1 MEASSPEVIVPRA
14 LPFYVAFL
22 IPGSA
27 VLGLAL
33 GGPWTW
39 ATVIWVFAITPL
51 LDAVIGRNRWN
62 PARAER
68 GVPPQRRPVFDL
80 ALWLWLPVHIAVV
93 TWGIWTAAHV
103 PMRPSE
109 LLGLTL
115 SVGICSGSGAI
126 NVAHELMHRAGRLE
140 KGLAELLLLTV
151 LYPHFA
157 IEHLRG
163 HHRHVATPMDPASA
177 RLGESVFAFLPR
189 TLIGSGRSAWQ
200 IEADRISRAGRGP
213 LGLGDRRFRYALELA
228 ALIAGIAVVTG
239 LAGVGFFLAQSAV
252 AFVLLEI
259 INYVE
264 HYGLE
269 RRQLANGKY
278 ERVTPQHSW
287 NASQRLTNWYL
298 FNLQRHADHHAFAA
312 RPYWLLHHIEDS
324 PQLPAGYATMALLAL
339 VPPLWHRLMDPK
351 AQAWRERHLG
361 AAEATKA

>member
-1 MEASSPEVIVPRA
+1 MLRA

-39 ATVIWVFAITPL
+39 ATVIWVFAITPV
-51 LDAVIGRNRWN
+51 LDAVIGHNRRN
-62 PARAER
+62 PER
-68 GVPPQRRPVFDL
+68 TEKGVPPQRDPVFDL
-80 ALWLWLPVHIAVV
+80 ALWLWIPTHLGVV
-93 TWGIWTAAHV
+93 GWGIWKVAQTAMSPIETV
-103 PMRPSE
+103 
-109 LLGLTL
+109 GLVL

-126 NVAHELMHRAGRLE
+126 NVAHELMHRTGRFE

-151 LYPHFA
+151 LYPHFS

-163 HHRHVATPMDPASA
+163 HHRHVATPTDPASA
-177 RLGESVFAFLPR
+177 RLGEGLFAFLPR
-189 TLIGSGRSAWQ
+189 TLIGSLRSAWR
-200 IEADRISRAGRGP
+200 IEVDRVSRAGRGT
-213 LGLGDRRFRYALELA
+213 LALGDRRVRYATELSILVVAIA
-228 ALIAGIAVVTG
+228 AATG
-239 LAGVGFFLAQSAV
+239 LPGLLFFLAQSIVAV
-252 AFVLLEI
+252 VLLEI

-269 RRQLANGKY
+269 RRQLANGRY

-312 RPYWLLHHIEDS
+312 RPYWLLHHIDDS

-339 VPPLWHRLMDPK
+339 VPPLWHRVMDPR
-351 AQAWRERHLG
+351 AHAWRERLLPTP
-361 AAEATKA
+361 EAHQA